1 MAISVLNEEKI
12 FKLDAGSSSYV
23 MAVMGGG
30 RLIHLY
36 YGARISDS
44 RVKFLA
50 KERGVASFWAIPAG
64 EADEFSTD
72 VMPMEYS
79 GAGTAD
85 LRPAAIASADEEGDN
100 VTDLLFDSYQVIEG
114 KPDYPGLPHTSSPSS
129 IASASCVPSR
139 AAGQRLTVSLSG
151 LPTSLKCSVSSVAP
165 SSA

>member
-30 RLIHLY
+30 WLIHLY

-50 KERGVASFWAIPAG
+50 QERGVASFWAIPAG

-85 LRPAAIASADEEGDN
+85 LRPAGD
-100 VTDLLFDSYQVIEG
+100 
-114 KPDYPGLPHTSSPSS
+114 
-129 IASASCVPSR
+129 
-139 AAGQRLTVSLSG
+139 RLG
-151 LPTSLKCSVSSVAP
+151 G
-165 SSA
+165 